1 MNLAASSRALLVAGL
16 CTICALLQA
25 AAVPTATELAACRKR
40 AEAGDARSQS
50 QLGVYYEKG
59 LGVPVDLEVAFKW
72 HLQAAKQGDLLGQ
85 RTVADMYLSGRGPKK
100 DVAEATRWWLKSAEQ
115 GDLVSQYN
123 LALSY
128 YHGTG
133 VTKDLTKF
141 IYWNRRA
148 AMQGEF
154 HAQCDLAEG
163 YEYGMGTTKDLVEAY
178 AWYSV
183 SATKDPK
190 LAGPGLLRIGGQ
202 LKPEELAQARKR
214 AMALLQEIKA
224 TPLEQPAPSK

>member
-1 MNLAASSRALLVAGL
+1 MGALLEG
-16 CTICALLQA
+16 A
-25 AAVPTATELAACRKR
+25 AAPSATPIDEWRKR

-50 QLGVYYEKG
+50 QLGACYEKG
-59 LGVPVDLEVAFKW
+59 LGVPIDLAVAFKW
-72 HLQAAKQGDLLGQ
+72 HLQAAQQGDLLGQ
-85 RTVADMYLSGRGPKK
+85 RTVADMYLTGRGTKK

-115 GDLVSQYN
+115 GDPVSQYN

-133 VTKDLTKF
+133 VQKDLTKF

-148 AMQGEF
+148 SMQGEC

-163 YEYGMGTTKDLVEAY
+163 YEHGMGVTQDLVEAY

-183 SATKDPK
+183 SATRDPK
-190 LAGPGLLRIGGQ
+190 LAGPGLLRIAGQ
-202 LKPEELAQARKR
+202 LKTEELAQARKR
-214 AMALLQEIKA
+214 GLALIREMKA
-224 TPLEQPAPSK
+224 SPLDRPTPSK